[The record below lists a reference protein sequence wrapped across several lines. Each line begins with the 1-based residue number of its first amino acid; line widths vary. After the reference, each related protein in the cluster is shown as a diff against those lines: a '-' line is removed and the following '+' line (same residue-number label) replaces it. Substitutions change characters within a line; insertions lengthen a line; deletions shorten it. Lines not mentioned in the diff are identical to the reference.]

1 MTVEYKS
8 FVPLIK
14 SVSNEGGDVAEGRFD
29 VATLNEMDHDGD
41 VTLPGFF
48 GTQHAAIVPSPDW
61 KHVPPGQ
68 AVIREVANEAVVD
81 FKLNIKIET
90 AHPVHAAIRLAPAN
104 HPPPQQYPNG
114 FGHA

>member
-14 SVSNEGGDVAEGRFD
+14 SVSNEGGDVAEGRFV

-48 GTQHAAIVPSPDW
+48 GTQHAAIVPSHDW
-61 KHVPPGQ
+61 KHDPLGK
-68 AVIREVANEAVVD
+68 AVLREVANEAVVD
-81 FKLNIKIET
+81 FKHNLINGQ
-90 AHPVHAAIRLAPAN
+90 ARQVSAAKRSTLPN
-104 HPPPQQYPNG
+104 HPPLPD
-114 FGHA
+114 